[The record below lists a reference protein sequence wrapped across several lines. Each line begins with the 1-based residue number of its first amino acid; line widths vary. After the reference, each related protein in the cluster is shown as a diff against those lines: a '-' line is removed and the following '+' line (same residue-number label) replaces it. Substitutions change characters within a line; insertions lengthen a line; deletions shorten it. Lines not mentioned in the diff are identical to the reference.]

1 VNNIAVAAAIIN
13 TLFTTIMNAL
23 IAIRRYQ
30 ELVAK
35 AEKEGRDI
43 TDDELAALKADSHKM
58 TDEILKRL

>member
-1 VNNIAVAAAIIN
+1 MNNIAVAAAIIN

-30 ELVAK
+30 ELVSK

-43 TDDELAALKADSHKM
+43 TDDELAALKADSQKM

>member
-1 VNNIAVAAAIIN
+1 MNNIAVAAAIIN

-43 TDDELAALKADSHKM
+43 TDDELAALKEDSHKM

>member
-23 IAIRRYQ
+23 MAIRRYQ

>member
-1 VNNIAVAAAIIN
+1 MNNIAVAAAIIN

-23 IAIRRYQ
+23 MAIRRYQ

>member
-13 TLFTTIMNAL
+13 TLITTIMNAL

-43 TDDELAALKADSHKM
+43 TDDELAALKEDSHKM

>member
-1 VNNIAVAAAIIN
+1 MNNIAVAAAIIN

-30 ELVAK
+30 ELVSR